1 MVTGMGQGLGNKVLK
16 QDRLGL
22 RLRTGTGQEG
32 NKEQRPSQ
40 EYDQALKGLYCLS
53 NLMILRFGER

>member
-1 MVTGMGQGLGNKVLK
+1 MVTGTGLGVGNKMLK

-22 RLRTGTGQEG
+22 RLQTGTGREG
-32 NKEQRPSQ
+32 NEEQRPSQ
-40 EYDQALKGLYCLS
+40 EYDRASKGLYCLS